1 VDKASADDMFDVEID
16 TKIAASEV
24 RTDAKIAASEVQTD
38 AKIAASEVRTDAKA
52 DAKIAAS
59 EERTDAKIAASAALE
74 KKKNKEIP
82 SVILKRAAAATSA
95 EAGEKRRKFQGQSV
109 NKLELAMIRSLPLS
123 LLSGLAARYPNMHLG
138 RSGGKSPNT
147 SFLWGVPEFA
157 YAKTRMRSDS
167 FIMYNL
173 VTPEI
178 ERRAAARDLVEH
190 SVTATLATLTQLKE
204 RTDRDPEAKAAMGD
218 IDALESSITSARDA
232 NSSVETFDD
241 FLMTQCQALN
251 APPPDAPCFLDYSSQ
266 DLEGLKAWPTR
277 NEQTGALEASQSTE
291 WLNELEELTSTIA
304 QCRPKCALPPKGGM
318 AHERPPELGQGG
330 GPSRRQTLTGQHT
343 VADPHRTAAL
353 EGWYDSF
360 PARGR
365 AFTKLV
371 SHATS
376 NGDYL
381 EVTPEI
387 GLKSVAY
394 KIVRLPLLDAA
405 EADVLR
411 RQLET
416 AVIAGLRRHHQGAG
430 NNANDPGG
438 TIGAMPAS
446 HHKRWR
452 GSVYITFAYRVR
464 INV

>member
-1 VDKASADDMFDVEID
+1 
-16 TKIAASEV
+16 
-24 RTDAKIAASEVQTD
+24 
-38 AKIAASEVRTDAKA
+38 
-52 DAKIAAS
+52 
-59 EERTDAKIAASAALE
+59 
-74 KKKNKEIP
+74 
-82 SVILKRAAAATSA
+82 
-95 EAGEKRRKFQGQSV
+95 
-109 NKLELAMIRSLPLS
+109 
-123 LLSGLAARYPNMHLG
+123 
-138 RSGGKSPNT
+138 
-147 SFLWGVPEFA
+147 
-157 YAKTRMRSDS
+157 
-167 FIMYNL
+167 
-173 VTPEI
+173 
-178 ERRAAARDLVEH
+178 
-190 SVTATLATLTQLKE
+190 
-204 RTDRDPEAKAAMGD
+204 
-218 IDALESSITSARDA
+218 
-232 NSSVETFDD
+232 
-241 FLMTQCQALN
+241 
-251 APPPDAPCFLDYSSQ
+251 
-266 DLEGLKAWPTR
+266 
-277 NEQTGALEASQSTE
+277 
-291 WLNELEELTSTIA
+291 
-304 QCRPKCALPPKGGM
+304 
-318 AHERPPELGQGG
+318 
-330 GPSRRQTLTGQHT
+330 